1 MGARDDLL
9 RLVGHTSHDEDC
21 YYRDG
26 IVVYLSCKT
35 LRAARIDP
43 ADLAL
48 ALDVA
53 AAAMAERDAAAAIL
67 GHGLRLDD
75 GDVVCAGDGDSCELE
90 EAWRKSRRAREAA
103 LDALTPGARALLAN
117 PTGGIQAGVP
127 ENGIDNVCCGPNA
140 PSHVVVVPEALHA
153 AVRAAAG
160 LTGPARGMPHDH
172 AVPVPGC
179 YRCELRGQE
188 GR

>member
-53 AAAMAERDAAAAIL
+53 AAAMAERDAAAAM
-67 GHGLRLDD
+67 
-75 GDVVCAGDGDSCELE
+75 CAGDGDSCELE